1 LVKSVLVNLIKTGF
15 QESLVVFWRKFRLDW
30 SYAIGELI
38 IVTVGVLIA
47 LAIDEWNSQR
57 LEKSEEFDILSRL
70 ITDIES
76 DLQGYEGRLS
86 SIDDKEESLLRL
98 MSALADNGP
107 QNVSQFL
114 NDVVV
119 GANYGWN
126 QGRTQRSTFSDLL
139 GSGSLRII
147 ADAEIRVLIAE
158 YYDQYDGEHTRIDE
172 RETEF
177 PHISYQIVPRSPTT
191 VRFSS
196 VSELR
201 YDADLSDEFL
211 NERLK
216 VAQEPSFMN
225 HVIAELNLAR
235 FIRGI
240 TFDLQDRAVVLRNRL
255 EEYQEEIK

>member
-1 LVKSVLVNLIKTGF
+1 M
-15 QESLVVFWRKFRLDW
+15 FWRKFRLDW

-57 LEKSEEFDILSRL
+57 LERSEEFDVLSRL
-70 ITDIES
+70 ISDIET
-76 DLQGYEGRLS
+76 DLQGFEGRLS
-86 SIDDKEESLLRL
+86 AIDEKEKSLLRL
-98 MSALADNGP
+98 MAALADNGP

-119 GANYGWN
+119 GANYGWS

-158 YYDQYDGEHTRIDE
+158 YYDQYDGGHVRIDE

-177 PHISYQIVPRSPTT
+177 PHISYQIVPRSPAT
-191 VRFSS
+191 VRSS
-196 VSELR
+196 NVTESQI
-201 YDADLSDEFL
+201 DADLSDEFL

-216 VAQEPSFMN
+216 VAREPSFMN

-235 FIRGI
+235 FIRRI

>member
-1 LVKSVLVNLIKTGF
+1 M
-15 QESLVVFWRKFRLDW
+15 FWRKFRLDW

-57 LEKSEEFDILSRL
+57 LERSEEFDVLSRL
-70 ITDIES
+70 ISDVEG
-76 DLQGYEGRLS
+76 DLQGFEERLS
-86 SIDDKEESLLRL
+86 SIDEKEQSLLRL

-107 QNVSQFL
+107 PDVSQFM

-126 QGRTQRSTFSDLL
+126 QGSSLRSTFEDLL

-147 ADAEIRVLIAE
+147 ADAEIRLQIAE
-158 YYDQYDGEHTRIDE
+158 YYDEYDSEHVRIDE

-177 PHISYQIVPRSPTT
+177 PHISYQIVPRAPAT
-191 VRFSS
+191 VRFSD
-196 VSELR
+196 VTEFR
-201 YDADLSDEFL
+201 FDADFGDEFL

-216 VAQEPSFMN
+216 IARDPSFMN

-235 FIRGI
+235 FIRSV
-240 TFDLQDRAVVLRNRL
+240 TLNLQDRGEVLRNRL